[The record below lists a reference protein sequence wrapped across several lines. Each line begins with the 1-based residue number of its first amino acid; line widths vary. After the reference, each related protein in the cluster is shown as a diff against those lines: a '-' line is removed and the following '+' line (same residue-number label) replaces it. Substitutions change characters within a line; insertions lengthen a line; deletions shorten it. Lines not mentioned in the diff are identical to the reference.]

1 MKDYR
6 APNGLLSESELIT
19 SIKVGQ
25 LNQMVTKKRASAET
39 LLKCRAQNNGW
50 LMDNVWPR

>member
-1 MKDYR
+1 MKDYK

-25 LNQMVTKKRASAET
+25 LNQMAAMKRASAET
-39 LLKCRAQNNGW
+39 LPTL
-50 LMDNVWPR
+50 